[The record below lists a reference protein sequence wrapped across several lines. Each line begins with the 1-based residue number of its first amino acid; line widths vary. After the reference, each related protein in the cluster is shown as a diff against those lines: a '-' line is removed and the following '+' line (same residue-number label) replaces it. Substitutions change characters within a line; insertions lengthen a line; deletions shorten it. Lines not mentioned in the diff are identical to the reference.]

1 GPAGCGP
8 QLRGQPLPSYNPF
21 GTLPGPLYAPALP
34 APSYQWTQ
42 KGDGACLWRDGVQ
55 VGYWDYDKKQYC
67 PRDPVSREWGPWSP
81 NAPVQPPADPRP
93 QKAVRAGA
101 PKVEQKAD
109 PEEKPRPD
117 QVAQNFGV
125 DTSRCQ
131 GEAHYL
137 RGEKVTRREVYE
149 AVGSQLPDDRDKLR
163 IHLIGPKAET
173 RPFVEA

>member
-1 GPAGCGP
+1 
-8 QLRGQPLPSYNPF
+8 
-21 GTLPGPLYAPALP
+21 
-34 APSYQWTQ
+34 
-42 KGDGACLWRDGVQ
+42 
-55 VGYWDYDKKQYC
+55 
-67 PRDPVSREWGPWSP
+67 
-81 NAPVQPPADPRP
+81 
-93 QKAVRAGA
+93 
-101 PKVEQKAD
+101 

-173 RPFVEA
+173 RPFVEAIPGDILQWALCQATDPADPKEAWRLKGPAGEDLYDVQPGGVNLILCEPDGGVRHHQVGELEPRERVFTALR